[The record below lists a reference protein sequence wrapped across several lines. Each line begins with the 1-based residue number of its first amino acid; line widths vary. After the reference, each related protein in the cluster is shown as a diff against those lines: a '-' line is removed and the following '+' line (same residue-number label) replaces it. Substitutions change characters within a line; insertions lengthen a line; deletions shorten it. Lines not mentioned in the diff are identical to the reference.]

1 MNKLYAILTS
11 LVASPSGYYVK
22 RHTPVTNNTKSLSLL
37 RKFTA
42 LVPED
47 SMCMF
52 ACAVCAL
59 AVESMFRKEILALDP
74 ENTYQAVGRDPSVPD
89 GDQSACM
96 QPLMVSAAQ
105 LKPVLGFLDADIRAR
120 LIVPSW
126 PEVAAGVCL
135 QLLRDVE

>member
-1 MNKLYAILTS
+1 MNKLYAILIS
-11 LVASPSGYYVK
+11 LVTAPSGYYVK
-22 RHTPVTNNTKSLSLL
+22 KHTPVTNNTKSLALL

-42 LVPED
+42 MVPDD

-59 AVESMFRKEILALDP
+59 AVESMFRNEILALDP
-74 ENTYQAVGRDPSVPD
+74 ENTYQPVGRDPSVPD
-89 GDQSACM
+89 GSASACM
-96 QPLMVSAAQ
+96 QPLMLPAEQMKSVM
-105 LKPVLGFLDADIRAR
+105 GYLDEDIRAR

-126 PEVAAGVCL
+126 PEVASGVCL